1 MAIIAC
7 KECAKEVSDKAAS
20 CPHCGVSIAGV
31 PPRKPHRVKS
41 WLYGMLII
49 GLLGWGA
56 LTALWLTG
64 IIPVPKQLVGLLGT
78 GSRPVRS
85 VKASE
90 KTAEQVP
97 LMVTAPTAFSPKP
110 VDGAVYR
117 ASVEQLYLDYDANEV
132 AIQSKIGTNPIRVSG
147 SVGEINEDTSGHP
160 VVRLRIGGDDRA
172 DMVLTDDQRSAAA
185 QLSKEDAVEIQCSKM
200 QRIASRLHGSG
211 CALLLV
217 DAGAKLVYLTVSV
230 SGKAGD
236 APLYVAGPMSRK
248 TCLAS
253 SDTIAMQVTSNPRSD
268 RILSKSCAATARES
282 VSLDGC
288 HLSSSMSAIPDIPT
302 AHLWKYDC
310 VTPATEAR
318 KAAETA
324 PSRGTRVRAA
334 ASATTAAIATLS
346 LPTPGS
352 AAEAT
357 SVSDAPASKASPE
370 AAPSVAAAASLPEH
384 APIATPIAGL
394 TGTPIAGLA
403 GAPIAGLTGTPIAGL
418 AGAPIAG
425 LAGAPIAG
433 LTGTPV
439 AGPPAPTLEN
449 NLKSASGAA
458 PTTADA
464 SHASGPQQPTPPAP
478 AAEPSSTPPS
488 TASAPSTAVADDLV
502 PVRTKDPKAA
512 DRIASYCSKMT
523 SGATNSTTV
532 ATRCRRDEMDAWT
545 RLIVQNEFP
554 TLDET
559 SRRKCTEPPF
569 PDSFVARESCAKYHL
584 HLD

>member
-41 WLYGMLII
+41 WFYGMLII

-64 IIPVPKQLVGLLGT
+64 MIPVPKQLVGLLGT

-318 KAAETA
+318 EARKAAETA

-352 AAEAT
+352 AAEAA

-394 TGTPIAGLA
+394 AGTPIAGLA

-418 AGAPIAG
+418 AGTPI
-425 LAGAPIAG
+425 
-433 LTGTPV
+433 

-464 SHASGPQQPTPPAP
+464 SHASGPQQPAPPAP
-478 AAEPSSTPPS
+478 AVEPSSTSPAPS
-488 TASAPSTAVADDLV
+488 TASAQPTAVADDLV

-523 SGATNSTTV
+523 SGATNPTTV
-532 ATRCRRDEMDAWT
+532 ATRCRRDEMDAWN

-559 SRRKCTEPPF
+559 NRRKCTEPPF